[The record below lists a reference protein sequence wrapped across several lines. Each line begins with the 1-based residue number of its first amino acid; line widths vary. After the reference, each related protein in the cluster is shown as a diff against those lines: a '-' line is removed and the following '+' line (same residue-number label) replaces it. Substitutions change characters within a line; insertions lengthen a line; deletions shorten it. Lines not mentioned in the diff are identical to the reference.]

1 MSYPKRWR
9 KIRSEAAAIALD
21 CSSEDDIPENV
32 DNPNQSEVNGGEN
45 RAAGE
50 NSSSHDSDELGGI
63 DSDFGY
69 KQCVSTDSEEGVE
82 SAKDDDPTFQEKL
95 ASWAT
100 RTHLQTEE
108 PIPKKQTRPPVDQQ
122 SSSSKQHGK
131 RYPYP
136 MPEAK
141 FQRKIMEMLVEIW
154 EDVRKLKQSSG
165 VAEMH
170 TDSRIPPQASTV
182 EELNVLDKSLNCL
195 EEKQRLINSL
205 SCIGG
210 MHLKDNVKR
219 VMEKL
224 MTNEVMGSFNMKGG
238 KGKLA
243 FTKLHLYAVVTAAR
257 ERYPATD
264 NLFHRQSSLCV
275 SRQSSPVQL
284 DVVSSVVL
292 GILSITVRSPN
303 PR

>member
-1 MSYPKRWR
+1 MSRQRNPPGKSKTIDGYINSANASGTSTNDNR
-9 KIRSEAAAIALD
+9 
-21 CSSEDDIPENV
+21 SSE
-32 DNPNQSEVNGGEN
+32 S
-45 RAAGE
+45 
-50 NSSSHDSDELGGI
+50 
-63 DSDFGY
+63 
-69 KQCVSTDSEEGVE
+69 
-82 SAKDDDPTFQEKL
+82 SAKPPATTSDITSIDKPTYDSCDADPQFEEDDLGNCQLPNSNE
-95 ASWAT
+95 A
-100 RTHLQTEE
+100 HLQTEE

-141 FQRKIMEMLVEIW
+141 FQRKIMEMLVEIR

-243 FTKLHLYAVVTAAR
+243 FTKLHLYAVVTVK
-257 ERYPATD
+257 TS
-264 NLFHRQSSLCV
+264 NH
-275 SRQSSPVQL
+275 
-284 DVVSSVVL
+284 VL
-292 GILSITVRSPN
+292 
-303 PR
+303 

>member
-1 MSYPKRWR
+1 MSYLKRWR

-45 RAAGE
+45 RAAEE
-50 NSSSHDSDELGGI
+50 NSSSHDSDEL
-63 DSDFGY
+63 
-69 KQCVSTDSEEGVE
+69 
-82 SAKDDDPTFQEKL
+82 A
-95 ASWAT
+95 
-100 RTHLQTEE
+100 HLQTEE

-131 RYPYP
+131 HYPYP

-141 FQRKIMEMLVEIW
+141 FQRKIMEMLVEIR
-154 EDVRKLKQSSG
+154 EYVRKLKQSSG

-182 EELNVLDKSLNCL
+182 GELNVLDKSLNCL
-195 EEKQRLINSL
+195 EEKQRLVNSL

-224 MTNEVMGSFNMKGG
+224 MTNEVMGSFNMKGV

-243 FTKLHLYAVVTAAR
+243 FTKLHLYAIVTAQQ
-257 ERYPATD
+257 
-264 NLFHRQSSLCV
+264 QSQQDETAQVELE
-275 SRQSSPVQL
+275 SPVTML
-284 DVVSSVVL
+284 
-292 GILSITVRSPN
+292 TRSTAEPAMAGS
-303 PR
+303 